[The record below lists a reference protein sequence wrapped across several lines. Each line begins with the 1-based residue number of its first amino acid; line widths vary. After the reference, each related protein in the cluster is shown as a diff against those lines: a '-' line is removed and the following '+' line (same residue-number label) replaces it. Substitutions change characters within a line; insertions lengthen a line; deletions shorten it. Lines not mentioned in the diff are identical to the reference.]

1 MGMLYVIGILF
12 AGIGM
17 LVQWQLKS
25 KIKKYSE
32 ITLLNHLSGREI
44 AEKMLRSNGIM
55 DVKIISVTGQLTDHY
70 NPGNKTVNL
79 SHDVY
84 HGRNAASAAI
94 AAHECGHAIQHQ
106 VAYPFL
112 GMRSSLVPVVNIAA
126 SVLPW
131 ILMIGVFLIQQVPE
145 LLLLAI
151 IAQAAITLFTLIT
164 LPVEFDASRRAM
176 EWMQESGIVVAQEYA
191 AARDALKWAA
201 MTYVVAALAAVA
213 QLVYLIS
220 RYSGRRS

>member
-1 MGMLYVIGILF
+1 MLYVIGIVF

-17 LVQWQLKS
+17 LVQWQLKN

-94 AAHECGHAIQHQ
+94 AAHECGHAIQHK

-112 GMRSSLVPVVNIAA
+112 GMRSSLVPIVNIAS

-131 ILMIGVFLIQQVPE
+131 VLMVGVFLIQQVPG

-176 EWMQESGIVVAQEYA
+176 AWMQQSGMVVTQEYS

-220 RYSGRRS
+220 RYSGRRH

>member
-1 MGMLYVIGILF
+1 MLYVIGIVF

-17 LVQWQLKS
+17 LVQWQLKN

-94 AAHECGHAIQHQ
+94 AAHECGHAIQHK

-112 GMRSSLVPVVNIAA
+112 GMRSSLVPIVNIAS

-131 ILMIGVFLIQQVPE
+131 VLMVGVFLIQQVPG
-145 LLLLAI
+145 LLLLAN

-176 EWMQESGIVVAQEYA
+176 AWMQQSGMVVTQEYS

-220 RYSGRRS
+220 RYSGRRH

>member
-1 MGMLYVIGILF
+1 MGMLYVIGIVF

-17 LVQWQLKS
+17 LVQWQLKN

-94 AAHECGHAIQHQ
+94 AAHECGHAIQHK

-112 GMRSSLVPVVNIAA
+112 GMRSSLVPIVNIAS

-131 ILMIGVFLIQQVPE
+131 VLMVGVFLIQQVPG

-176 EWMQESGIVVAQEYA
+176 AWMQQSGMVVTQEYS

-220 RYSGRRS
+220 RYSGRRH

>member
-1 MGMLYVIGILF
+1 MLYVIGIVF

-17 LVQWQLKS
+17 VVQWQLKN

-32 ITLLNHLSGREI
+32 IILLNHLSGREI

-94 AAHECGHAIQHQ
+94 AAHECGHAIQHK

-112 GMRSSLVPVVNIAA
+112 SMRSSLVPVVNIAS

-131 ILMIGVFLIQQVPE
+131 VLMVGVFLIQQVPG
-145 LLLLAI
+145 LLFLAI

-176 EWMQESGIVVAQEYA
+176 AWMQESGMVVTQEYA

-220 RYSGRRS
+220 RYSGRRH

>member
-1 MGMLYVIGILF
+1 MGMLYVIGIVF

-17 LVQWQLKS
+17 LVQWQLKN

-94 AAHECGHAIQHQ
+94 AAHECGHAIQHK

-112 GMRSSLVPVVNIAA
+112 GMRSSLVPIVNIAS

-131 ILMIGVFLIQQVPE
+131 VLMVGVFLIQQVPG
-145 LLLLAI
+145 LLLLAN

-176 EWMQESGIVVAQEYA
+176 AWMQQSGMVVTQEYS

-220 RYSGRRS
+220 RYSGRRH